1 MIEIAIIEDDDLLR
15 EELNYM
21 LSRHGFKVHETNSGK
36 GLDDILSTTR
46 IDMLLLDINLP
57 GESGIVIC
65 KRIRAQLPSIG
76 IVMLTAMPA
85 RNLRVDGYESGA
97 DLYMSKPVNSQELKQ
112 ALLNLSKRLNVS
124 SQQSAWQLDNKSL
137 TMTDPL
143 GNQIALTNNESRFLV
158 SMIQSKENTISTENA
173 FFLLDD
179 ADNSEVSKR
188 ALEAFVSRL
197 RKKMLAHHPDLAS
210 PIKAA
215 WGKGYKLTLAISL
228 I

>member
-21 LSRHGFKVHETNSGK
+21 LSRHGFSVHETNSGK

-57 GESGIVIC
+57 GESGIGIC

-124 SQQSAWQLDNKSL
+124 SQQNAWQLDNKSL

-173 FFLLDD
+173 FLLLDD
-179 ADNSEVSKR
+179 ADDSEFSKR

-197 RKKMLAHHPDLAS
+197 RKKILAHHPDLDS

-228 I
+228 V

>member
-1 MIEIAIIEDDDLLR
+1 MIEIAIVEDDELLR

-21 LSRHGFKVHETNSGK
+21 LSRHGFSVHETNCGS
-36 GLDDILSTTR
+36 GLDDILGTTR
-46 IDMLLLDINLP
+46 IDMVLLDINLP

-65 KRIRAQLPSIG
+65 KRIREQLPNIG
-76 IVMLTAMPA
+76 IVMLTALPA

-112 ALLNLSKRLNVS
+112 ALLNLSKRLNIN
-124 SQQSAWQLDNKSL
+124 SQQSKWQLNTKSL
-137 TMTDPL
+137 ILTDML
-143 GNQIALTNNESRFLV
+143 GNEITLTNDESRFLV
-158 SMIQSKENTISTENA
+158 SMIQSKENTTSTENA
-173 FFLLDD
+173 LLLLDD
-179 ADNSEVSKR
+179 EDDSEVSKR

-197 RKKMLAHHPDLAS
+197 RKKIMVHHPDLAS

-228 I
+228 V